1 MGLMG
6 HNVNNIYIWNTRKK
20 GKGHSI
26 FKAIMLKNFSNLG

>member
-20 GKGHSI
+20 GKGH
-26 FKAIMLKNFSNLG
+26 KVYLKQ